1 MQSLLQRSHW
11 RVQQGNGALRRC
23 SNVER
28 YCSYTALVNSLT
40 FGFLARLRLAFA
52 AMIVLVLVQAAIALW
67 LVQTASYHEERSRLS
82 HDMLNQ
88 YIELSANKQRLKV
101 WFAQFLL
108 VQDPQTET
116 RDLLLMRIERGLAQL
131 KALATTE
138 LERLRPADSLQT
150 AETNVRTLATLGGNL
165 SNLRDKVL
173 NAQPTS
179 GIVDAPVVW
188 REMLNVF
195 DVAEGRD
202 VRLLLASAIED
213 KSRLSAQADADAD
226 KALLRARIMVA
237 AAAACTV
244 ILALILVMY
253 FSRRLR
259 QPVAALSRG
268 AAALQTEHYEHRIPE
283 IGDYEF
289 RDVARRINM
298 MAAEIEQHRQREIA
312 ERDALE
318 QAVRER
324 TSELELANSRLAQ
337 VDARRRQ
344 LFAELSHE
352 LRTPATAILGEA
364 EIALRG
370 GDKAASIYRD
380 SMTVIAETTRQ
391 LSARVAELFML
402 ARRDDERL
410 TLHAAPVRINDVVE
424 QAIAQATALS
434 GDQGPAVA
442 ADVMLDVPDLCN
454 LEITTD
460 RQQLLQCLMVLY
472 DNAVR
477 YSPSAGS
484 GGRIATTLSGDTAE
498 IAVTIADNG
507 IGINAAESRDAFTRH
522 YRGEAARRLRPDGAG
537 LGLSIAQRIAQ
548 ALGGT
553 LTLMQ
558 GVAPNGQAQGTVARL
573 VLPRHT
579 QSALSS

>member
-1 MQSLLQRSHW
+1 M
-11 RVQQGNGALRRC
+11 
-23 SNVER
+23 
-28 YCSYTALVNSLT
+28 NSLGL
-40 FGFLARLRLAFA
+40 GFLARLRLAFA

-82 HDMLNQ
+82 HGMLNQ
-88 YIELSANKQRLKV
+88 YVELSANKQRLKV

-108 VQDPQTET
+108 LQDPQPET
-116 RDLLLMRIERGLAQL
+116 RDLLLLRIERGLAQL
-131 KALATTE
+131 NALAKTE
-138 LERLRPADSLQT
+138 LERLHAADLLQT
-150 AETNVRTLATLGGNL
+150 AETNARTLATLGGNL
-165 SNLRDKVL
+165 SNLRGKVL
-173 NAQPTS
+173 NAQPPA

-195 DVAEGRD
+195 DLEDGRD
-202 VRLLLASAIED
+202 VRLLLAGAIED
-213 KSRLSAQADADAD
+213 KSQLSAQADADAD
-226 KALLRARIMVA
+226 EALFRARITVA
-237 AAAACTV
+237 AAAAFTV
-244 ILALILVMY
+244 ILALALVLY

-259 QPVAALSRG
+259 QPVAALSAG

-298 MAAEIEQHRQREIA
+298 MAAEIAQHRQREIA

-324 TSELELANSRLAQ
+324 TRELELANSRLAQ

-370 GDKAASIYRD
+370 GDKAASVYRD
-380 SMTVIAETTRQ
+380 SLSTIAETTRQ

-402 ARRDDERL
+402 ARRDDEQL
-410 TLHAAPVRINDVVE
+410 TLHAERVRIADLVD
-424 QAIAQATALS
+424 QAIAQATALA
-434 GDQGPAVA
+434 GDQGPDVA
-442 ADVMLDVPDLCN
+442 AEVALMGPGLRDLD
-454 LEITTD
+454 ITTD

-477 YSPSAGS
+477 YSPPSRE
-484 GGRIATTLSGDTAE
+484 GGRISTTVAADESRVT
-498 IAVTIADNG
+498 VTISDNG
-507 IGINAAESRDAFTRH
+507 IGISAAETKDAFTRH
-522 YRGEAARRLRPDGAG
+522 YRGESARRLRPDGAG
-537 LGLSIAQRIAQ
+537 LGLSIAHRIVQ

-558 GVAPNGQAQGTVARL
+558 GITPNGQAQGTIARV
-573 VLPRHT
+573 VLPLRT
-579 QSALSS
+579 QSGLSS

>member
-1 MQSLLQRSHW
+1 M
-11 RVQQGNGALRRC
+11 
-23 SNVER
+23 
-28 YCSYTALVNSLT
+28 NSLAL
-40 FGFLARLRLAFA
+40 GFLARLRLAFA
-52 AMIVLVLVQAAIALW
+52 AMIALILVQAAIALW

-116 RDLLLMRIERGLAQL
+116 RDLLLLRIERGLAQL
-131 KALATTE
+131 NALARIE
-138 LERLRPADSLQT
+138 LERLRAADSVQT
-150 AETNVRTLATLGGNL
+150 AETNARTLATLGGNL

-173 NAQPTS
+173 NAQPPP

-202 VRLLLASAIED
+202 VRLMLASAIED

-237 AAAACTV
+237 VAAAFTV
-244 ILALILVMY
+244 ILALMLVMY
-253 FSRRLR
+253 FSQRLR

-268 AAALQTEHYEHRIPE
+268 AAALQTEQYEHRIPE

-298 MAAEIEQHRQREIA
+298 MAAEIEQHRQREVA

-370 GDKAASIYRD
+370 GDKAASVYRD

-402 ARRDDERL
+402 ARRDDEQL
-410 TLHAAPVRINDVVE
+410 TLHAAPVRIADVVE
-424 QAIAQATALS
+424 QAIAQATALA
-434 GDQGPAVA
+434 GDQGPDVA
-442 ADVMLDVPDLCN
+442 ADVMLNAPDLRD

-460 RQQLLQCLMVLY
+460 RQQLLQCLMVIY

-477 YSPSAGS
+477 YSPSAGT
-484 GGRIATTLSGDTAE
+484 GGRIATTLSGDASE
-498 IAVTIADNG
+498 ITVTIADNG
-507 IGINAAESRDAFTRH
+507 IGINAAETRDAFTRH

-537 LGLSIAQRIAQ
+537 LGLSIAHRIVQ
-548 ALGGT
+548 ALGGR

-558 GVAPNGQAQGTVARL
+558 GVAADGQAQGTVARL
-573 VLPRHT
+573 VLPRQT

>member
-1 MQSLLQRSHW
+1 MVTRS
-11 RVQQGNGALRRC
+11 QC
-23 SNVER
+23 P
-28 YCSYTALVNSLT
+28 YTPPMNSLAL
-40 FGFLARLRLAFA
+40 GFLARLRLAFA

-67 LVQTASYHEERSRLS
+67 LVQTASYHEQRSRLS

-88 YIELSANKQRLKV
+88 YVELSANKQRLKV

-108 VQDPQTET
+108 LQDPQRET
-116 RDLLLMRIERGLAQL
+116 RDLLLLRIERGLAQL
-131 KALATTE
+131 NALAKTE
-138 LERLRPADSLQT
+138 LTHLRAVDSQQT
-150 AETNVRTLATLGGNL
+150 AETNARTLATLGGNL

-173 NAQPTS
+173 NAQPPS
-179 GIVDAPVVW
+179 GTMDAPVVW

-202 VRLLLASAIED
+202 VRLLLAGAIED
-213 KSRLSAQADADAD
+213 KSRLSTQADADAD

-237 AAAACTV
+237 AAAALTV
-244 ILALILVMY
+244 VLALILVVY
-253 FSRRLR
+253 FSGRLR
-259 QPVAALSRG
+259 QPVAALSMG
-268 AAALQTEHYEHRIPE
+268 AAALQTEQYEHRIPE

-289 RDVARRINM
+289 RDVARRINL
-298 MAAEIEQHRQREIA
+298 MAAEIAQHRLREIA

-324 TSELELANSRLAQ
+324 TRELELANSRLAQ

-370 GDKAASIYRD
+370 GDKAASVYRD

-402 ARRDDERL
+402 ARRDDEQL
-410 TLHAAPVRINDVVE
+410 TLHAAPVRITDVVE
-424 QAIAQATALS
+424 QAIAQATALA
-434 GDQGPAVA
+434 GDQGPEVA
-442 ADVMLDVPDLCN
+442 ADVVLIAPSLRG

-484 GGRIATTLSGDTAE
+484 GGRVRTTLSGDAS
-498 IAVTIADNG
+498 AVTVTISDNG
-507 IGINAAESRDAFTRH
+507 IGVNAAETRDAFTRH

-537 LGLSIAQRIAQ
+537 LGLSIAHRIVQ

-553 LTLMQ
+553 LTLTQ
-558 GVAPNGQAQGTVARL
+558 GLAPDGRTQGTVAQIN
-573 VLPRHT
+573 LPLHL
-579 QSALSS
+579 QPALSP